1 MLGSAILES
10 AVGTIFI
17 YLLLSLFCS
26 VLNEWIT
33 RLLGFR
39 SDILEHQVEQLLGA
53 NIAGAFR
60 NHPLIHG
67 TFEKGRYPPYLAP
80 DVVALALVQ
89 LGYDYTP
96 GTHGYPGTTSVRTR
110 WQGRDE
116 LLLEGLRQASTS
128 LSPVQARI
136 EKWFSE
142 AMEQASGRF
151 KRRVQ
156 IVILIISAIMVGIA
170 NIDTLT
176 IAGNLYTGALNHSS
190 VTFPFGW
197 STTGKPS
204 FQQVCGLILTWGA
217 VSLGAP
223 FWFDLLNKV
232 VNLRQTGLPPD
243 EAAREAASGRFVAQ

>member
-10 AVGTIFI
+10 AVGTILI
-17 YLLLSLFCS
+17 YILLSLFCS
-26 VLNEWIT
+26 VLNEWIS

-39 SDILEHQVEQLLGA
+39 SDILEHEVEQLLGA

-60 NHPLIHG
+60 NHPLIRG
-67 TFEKGRYPPYLAP
+67 TFEKGRYPQYLPP

-96 GTHGYPGTTSVRTR
+96 GTHGHPGTTSVRTR

-128 LSPVQARI
+128 LGPVQTRF
-136 EKWFSE
+136 EEWFSE

-151 KRRVQ
+151 KRKVQ
-156 IVILIISAIMVGIA
+156 TVILVISAIIVGIA
-170 NIDTLT
+170 NVDTLT
-176 IAGNLYTGALNHSS
+176 IAGNLYTGALSHSP

-197 STTGKPS
+197 SMAAKPS
-204 FQQVCGLILTWGA
+204 FQQLCGLILTWGA

-243 EAAREAASGRFVAQ
+243 EATREASSSRFVAQ